1 MTGDSTKPTPPEVY
15 ERILVPAVLQPLSE
29 RVLDLAS
36 PKEGERVLD
45 LACGTG
51 LLARAVAP
59 IVGSNGAVVGVDVLP
74 GMLAIA
80 RSLPSPDGPAIE
92 WIESD
97 ATTLDLPDASFDLVL
112 CQQGLQFFP
121 DREATAAEVRR
132 VLAPGGR
139 FVAAVWQS
147 IQHQPFWRGFTAI
160 ESRNLAPMGLAPE
173 DVTLPFSWGD
183 PEALRGLLEGSGFDG
198 VEVSTA
204 MIMANFAAETF
215 VEDLEYPYGAL
226 VHGFLE
232 DPDAF
237 ATYVAAVR
245 EQSVDLL
252 DPYIRGDRLMF
263 ETPANLAIARRPA

>member
-1 MTGDSTKPTPPEVY
+1 MSSESTKPTPPEVY
-15 ERILVPAVLQPLSE
+15 ERVLVPAVLRPLSE
-29 RVLDLAS
+29 RVLDLAA

-51 LLARAVAP
+51 LLARSVAP
-59 IVGSNGAVVGVDVLP
+59 IVGSGGAVVGLDVLP
-74 GMLAIA
+74 GMLAVA
-80 RSLPSPDGPAIE
+80 RSLPAPDGATIE
-92 WIESD
+92 WREAD
-97 ATTLDLPDASFDLVL
+97 ATSLDFTDASFDLVL

-121 DREATAAEVRR
+121 NREATASEIRR

-147 IQHQPFWRGFTAI
+147 LVHQPFWRGFTGVEA
-160 ESRNLAPMGLAPE
+160 RNLAPMGLAPE

-183 PEALRGLLEGSGFDG
+183 PEALRALLEGSGFDA

-226 VHGFLE
+226 VHGFLDE
-232 DPDAF
+232 PEAF
-237 ATYVAAVR
+237 EAYVAAVR
-245 EQSVDLL
+245 EQSVDVLE
-252 DPYIRGDRLMF
+252 PYIRGDRLMF
-263 ETPANLAIARRPA
+263 ETPANLAIGHRPG